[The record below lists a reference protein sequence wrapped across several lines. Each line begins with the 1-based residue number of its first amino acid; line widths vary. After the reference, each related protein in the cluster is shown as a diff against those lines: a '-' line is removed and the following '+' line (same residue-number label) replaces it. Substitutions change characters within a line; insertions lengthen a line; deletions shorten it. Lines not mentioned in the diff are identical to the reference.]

1 MATRRLLIYSTR
13 SSSTSSIFTSPE
25 YSWREIE
32 IESEREIEIE
42 SEREIEIESEREIER
57 EGEGE
62 GQIDRESGA
71 CG

>member
-25 YSWREIE
+25 NSWIEIE
-32 IESEREIEIE
+32 RESERE
-42 SEREIEIESEREIER
+42 RER

-62 GQIDRESGA
+62 GQTDR
-71 CG
+71 